1 MITYAI
7 KGWSPNKV
15 INLLT
20 NWRINLQ
27 QLLNEALVCSVQ
39 QIVDHDSSLKV

>member
-7 KGWSPNKV
+7 KGLNPNKM

-20 NWRINLQ
+20 NGRINLQ
-27 QLLNEALVCSVQ
+27 QLLNEVLPYSAQ
-39 QIVDHDSSLKV
+39 QIADQDV